1 MFCIRT
7 TNRALQ
13 DNYITLV
20 SLLLPEG
27 ILEYFDITEAGATK
41 EGLSIYLEE
50 KNIAPLGYTAV
61 ELQSKGFHD
70 QIKVEDFPIRGKK
83 AYLYIKRRRWEV
95 KSSGVI
101 ISRDWRIVQ
110 SGTRMTREFAAF
122 LKGIF
127 G

>member
-1 MFCIRT
+1 M
-7 TNRALQ
+7 Q

-27 ILEYFDITEAGATK
+27 ILEYFDITDATLTK

-50 KNIAPLGYTAV
+50 KNTPPQGYTS
-61 ELQSKGFHD
+61 EQLQSKGFHD
-70 QIKVEDFPIRGKK
+70 QIRVEDFPIRGRK
-83 AYLYIKRRRWEV
+83 AYLCIKRRRWEV
-95 KSSGVI
+95 KTSGDI
-101 ISRDWRIVQ
+101 ISRAWKLIQ
-110 SGTRMTREFAAF
+110 TGTRMTKEFAAF

>member
-1 MFCIRT
+1 MET
-7 TNRALQ
+7 Q
-13 DNYITLV
+13 DNYRTIV

-27 ILEYFDITEAGATK
+27 LLDYFDVTEATSTQG
-41 EGLSIYLEE
+41 GLSIYLEE
-50 KNIAPLGYTAV
+50 KNIPPTDYTADQ
-61 ELQSKGFHD
+61 LQSKGFHD
-70 QIKVEDFPIRGKK
+70 QVKVEDFPIRGKK

-95 KSSGVI
+95 KSNGHI

-122 LKGIF
+122 LKGVF

>member
-1 MFCIRT
+1 MSE
-7 TNRALQ
+7 Q
-13 DNYITLV
+13 DNYKILV
-20 SLLLPEG
+20 SFLLPDG
-27 ILEYFDITEAGATK
+27 LLDYFDITEASTTK

-50 KNIAPLGYTAV
+50 KNIAPHGYTADQL
-61 ELQSKGFHD
+61 ESKGFHE

-95 KSSGVI
+95 KSNGHI